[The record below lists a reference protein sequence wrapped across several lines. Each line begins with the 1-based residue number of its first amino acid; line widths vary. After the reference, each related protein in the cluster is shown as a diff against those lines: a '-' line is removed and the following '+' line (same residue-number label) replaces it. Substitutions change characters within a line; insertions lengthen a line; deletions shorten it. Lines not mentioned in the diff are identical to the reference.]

1 MIPIVEELL
10 ENIIETQLALIK
22 ADPNIIE
29 KIFNYSN
36 SNYTKDFKDFIS
48 NNDIAV
54 IKNFPRTTQ
63 TFPCYCIMLGE
74 ESERPESLGDY
85 LETSSDIV
93 GETNIYQ
100 ILQDENNEFYI
111 DTGKALTDVTT
122 INNLTNGKEIQE
134 CALDESVTGRIIL
147 KEYSD
152 LNDTVEAT
160 FHYTQEDMAKSG
172 TLMEFSYRIECW
184 SDNSN
189 FVVYMYHLLKFIMLY
204 KRQLLIESG
213 IVTPILRG
221 TDLEPVPDYMP
232 TFVFRRSLLIQGA
245 IENYYDSEEIKNA
258 FYTIDNIVLTQHLYE
273 Q

>member
-1 MIPIVEELL
+1 
-10 ENIIETQLALIK
+10 
-22 ADPNIIE
+22 
-29 KIFNYSN
+29 
-36 SNYTKDFKDFIS
+36 
-48 NNDIAV
+48 
-54 IKNFPRTTQ
+54 
-63 TFPCYCIMLGE
+63 
-74 ESERPESLGDY
+74 
-85 LETSSDIV
+85 
-93 GETNIYQ
+93 
-100 ILQDENNEFYI
+100 
-111 DTGKALTDVTT
+111 
-122 INNLTNGKEIQE
+122 
-134 CALDESVTGRIIL
+134 
-147 KEYSD
+147 
-152 LNDTVEAT
+152 
-160 FHYTQEDMAKSG
+160 
-172 TLMEFSYRIECW
+172 MEFSYRIECW